1 MNIREINNGAPRWSA
16 VVALGLPLAVVTV
29 AMPLGFNFGYRKV
42 TEFVT
47 KNPKLFKILCG
58 SFGFVGITVTIVV
71 VSIVATVA
79 TKKSP

>member
-1 MNIREINNGAPRWSA
+1 MNIREINNSAPRWSA

-58 SFGFVGITVTIVV
+58 SFGLVGITVTIVV
-71 VSIVATVA
+71 IIVVIVT
-79 TKKSP
+79 TQKKPS

>member
-29 AMPLGFNFGYRKV
+29 ALPLGFNYGYRKV

-47 KNPKLFKILCG
+47 KNPKLFRILAWG
-58 SFGFVGITVTIVV
+58 SVIFV
-71 VSIVATVA
+71 TVA
-79 TKKSP
+79 AVIFIVIALLVTRNK